1 MSKRLSVLGAV
12 IFLLAGA
19 TARAEKPRIAVAG
32 VAGENAPPE
41 LRATVAEA
49 VAAGLAASGADV
61 RTEPAVVAYL
71 IRGKVEREGRNYTL
85 ELEIVDA
92 KTGEIIDSREDKC
105 EICTESQALE
115 MAGLAA
121 STLKAQVFKR
131 RPTVGMVD
139 MPVMVTPPP
148 PGPAPA
154 HAAPN
159 IVAVSEPAAAPAAPR
174 HRALGVAGIV
184 AGALAAAAGGELIAI
199 DGNGDCSASDGVQCP
214 NLYRT
219 KAGGIAMLSAGVL
232 AVAAGVIV
240 LVGRF

>member
-12 IFLLAGA
+12 IFLLAGGL
-19 TARAEKPRIAVAG
+19 ARAEKPRIAVAG

-41 LRATVAEA
+41 LRAKVAEA

-139 MPVMVTPPP
+139 MPVMMTPPP
-148 PGPAPA
+148 SAPAPA

-159 IVAVSEPAAAPAAPR
+159 IVAVSEPAAAPAPR
-174 HRALGVAGIV
+174 HRALGVAAIV

-199 DGNGDCSASDGVQCP
+199 DGNGDCSASDARTQCP

-219 KAGGIAMLSAGVL
+219 KTGGIAMLSAGVL
-232 AVAAGVIV
+232 ALAAGVVV